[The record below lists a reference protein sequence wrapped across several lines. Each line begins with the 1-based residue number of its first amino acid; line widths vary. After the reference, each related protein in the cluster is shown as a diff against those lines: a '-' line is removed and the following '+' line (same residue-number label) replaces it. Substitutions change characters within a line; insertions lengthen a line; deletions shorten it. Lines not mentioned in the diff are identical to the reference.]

1 MGLFDQILGAVG
13 NSNQPAGLD
22 NLLNIATTVQQL
34 GSGLGVDSSTMQSI
48 LSVVGKQIQSS
59 LQAKEATEGSEAVQD
74 LINQFAGTSANSQ
87 AVDNLFSAD
96 IQAKV
101 AENVAQAANVD
112 ASTVQQLL
120 PTLIPVVL
128 SFLQSS
134 GNPLLS
140 KVLYANVNIDT
151 ELSGVIN
158 LATRFLGI

>member
-1 MGLFDQILGAVG
+1 MGLFDQILGAVS

-48 LSVVGKQIQSS
+48 LSVVGKQVQSS
-59 LQAKEATEGSEAVQD
+59 LQAKQATDGSEAVQD
-74 LINQFAGTSANSQ
+74 LINQFAGTSASSQ

-96 IQAKV
+96 IQAKI

-112 ASTVQQLL
+112 ISTVQGLL

-128 SFLQSS
+128 SFLQSKD
-134 GNPLLS
+134 NPLLD
-140 KVLYANVNIDT
+140 KVLDANVNIDT
-151 ELSGVIN
+151 EISGVIK

>member
-1 MGLFDQILGAVG
+1 M
-13 NSNQPAGLD
+13 
-22 NLLNIATTVQQL
+22 
-34 GSGLGVDSSTMQSI
+34 
-48 LSVVGKQIQSS
+48 
-59 LQAKEATEGSEAVQD
+59 
-74 LINQFAGTSANSQ
+74 
-87 AVDNLFSAD
+87 
-96 IQAKV
+96 
-101 AENVAQAANVD
+101 D

-140 KVLYANVNIDT
+140 KVLDANVNIDT